1 MHRLVTLALAI
12 YSYILI
18 KTNIPRLP
26 ARIPTHFNA
35 AGEADGSGSPDT
47 LWFLLLVQVLI
58 CGLFLAM
65 PLIGA
70 RYPGSVH
77 LGKRRLSDFG
87 PEMRERI
94 APLFTNMM
102 GTMSVLLGLLFTFLL
117 HEIIQA
123 ASSSQ
128 PHFSPKWELGL
139 FLAGVAVT
147 LVYYLRRIYA
157 VTSEAIS
164 GSSSKTSLPA

>member
-1 MHRLVTLALAI
+1 MHRLFTLALAI
-12 YSYILI
+12 YSFFLI
-18 KTNIPRLP
+18 KTRIPLLP

-35 AGEADGSGSPDT
+35 AGEANGWGSPDT

-58 CGLFLAM
+58 CGLLLAM
-65 PLIGA
+65 PLIGL

-77 LGKRRLSDFG
+77 LGRRRLSDFG
-87 PEMRERI
+87 PEVRERI
-94 APLFTNMM
+94 MPLFTDMM
-102 GTMSVLLGLLFTFLL
+102 GTMSVLLSLLFSFLL

-139 FLAGVAVT
+139 FLAGTAVT
-147 LVYYLRRIYA
+147 LIYYLSRIYA

-164 GSSSKTSLPA
+164 GSSSRT